1 MQDLQNVLI
10 TIAIAILPVLSAY
23 IIALL
28 KKKTAEAEQR
38 IGNTDINQYVEIA
51 SDAISSAVAAVT
63 QTYVDGLKGTDGWT
77 KEAQQEAFA
86 QAKTK
91 ALIIM
96 GEAAQGALNVLYG
109 DADEWIETKIE
120 QAVKWNKAA

>member
-10 TIAIAILPVLSAY
+10 TIAIALLPVVSAY

-28 KKKTAEAEQR
+28 RKKTAELEQK
-38 IGNTDINQYVEIA
+38 IGNADLNQYVEIA
-51 SDAISSAVAAVT
+51 SDAISSAVAAIT

-77 KEAQQEAFA
+77 REAQQEAFV

-91 ALIIM
+91 ALTIM
-96 GEAAQGALNVLYG
+96 GEAAREALTVLYG